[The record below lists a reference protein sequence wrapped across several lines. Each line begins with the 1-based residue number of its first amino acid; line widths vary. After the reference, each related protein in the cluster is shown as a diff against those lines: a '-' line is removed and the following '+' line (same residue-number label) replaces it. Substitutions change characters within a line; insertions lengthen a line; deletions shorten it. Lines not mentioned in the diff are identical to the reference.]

1 MEKPVQA
8 VKAIACSLAAVLLAI
23 PGVQAAPGAPAK
35 QAEQTASIILLGTGG
50 GPGGRVERA
59 GIATLLQVDGQN
71 YLVDAG
77 EGVSRQLVRAGTSE
91 RAIDRVFLTHLHDDH
106 FAGLPGLATFAF
118 TMRSPHMQI
127 FGPAGTQD
135 LVSGI
140 ISVMDSSARIRMA
153 EGKFPGPPS
162 AFLKAK
168 EFAAGTIYQDA
179 KVRVSAIENTHF
191 KLMPKS
197 AAHNKS
203 YSLRFDFAGKSVVFT
218 GDTGPST
225 ALESFARGADIL
237 VAEMVSAD
245 DRRLVPPSVL
255 PHMDEEH
262 LSPTEVGRLAQRAGV
277 KMLVLSHIGLV
288 DRAEVEEVRRN
299 FDGQVVLGS
308 DLMKL
313 AI

>member
-1 MEKPVQA
+1 MQA
-8 VKAIACSLAAVLLAI
+8 VKAIALSLAAVLLAV
-23 PGVQAAPGAPAK
+23 PGVQAAPGAPAS
-35 QAEQTASIILLGTGG
+35 QTGPAASITLLGTGG

-77 EGVSRQLVRAGTSE
+77 EGVSRQLVRAGISE

-106 FAGLPGLATFAF
+106 YAGLPGLATFAF
-118 TMRSPHMQI
+118 TLRRPHMQL
-127 FGPAGTQD
+127 FGPAGTRD
-135 LVSGI
+135 LAGGI
-140 ISVMDSSARIRMA
+140 VSVMDSSARIRMA
-153 EGKFPGPPS
+153 EGKFPGPPN
-162 AFLKAK
+162 AFLKAT
-168 EFAAGTIYQDA
+168 EFAAGTIYQDE

-191 KLMPKS
+191 RL
-197 AAHNKS
+197 AAESVAARDKS
-203 YSLRFDFAGKSVVFT
+203 YSLRFDFGGKSVVFT
-218 GDTGPST
+218 GDTGPSPT
-225 ALESFARGADIL
+225 LETFARGADIL

-245 DRRLVPPSVL
+245 DRRSVPPSVL
-255 PHMDEEH
+255 KHMDEEH

-277 KMLVLSHIGLV
+277 KMLVLSHVGIV

>member
-1 MEKPVQA
+1 
-8 VKAIACSLAAVLLAI
+8 VKIIALSLAAVLLAV
-23 PGVQAAPGAPAK
+23 PGVQAAPAAPAG
-35 QAEQTASIILLGTGG
+35 QAEQAASITLLGTGG

-77 EGVSRQLVRAGTSE
+77 EGVSRQLVRAGLSE
-91 RAIDRVFLTHLHDDH
+91 RAINRVFLTHLHDDH
-106 FAGLPGLATFAF
+106 YAGLPGLATFAF
-118 TMRSPHMQI
+118 TLRSPHMQV

-135 LVSGI
+135 LVHGMV
-140 ISVMDSSARIRMA
+140 SVLDSSARIRMA

-162 AFLKAK
+162 GFLEAK
-168 EFAAGTIYQDA
+168 EFVAGTIYQDA
-179 KVRVSAIENTHF
+179 KVRVTAVENTHF
-191 KLMPKS
+191 QLAPES

-203 YSLRFDFAGKSVVFT
+203 YSLRFDFGKKSVVFS

-245 DRRLVPPSVL
+245 DCRLVPPAVL
-255 PHMDEEH
+255 KHMDQEH

-277 KMLVLSHIGLV
+277 KMLVLSHVGV
-288 DRAEVEEVRRN
+288 VERAEVEEVRRN

-313 AI
+313 AL

>member
-1 MEKPVQA
+1 VQA
-8 VKAIACSLAAVLLAI
+8 VKALSLCLAAVLFAV
-23 PGVQAAPGAPAK
+23 PGVQAAPGAPAGEVE
-35 QAEQTASIILLGTGG
+35 QAASITLLGTGG

-59 GIATLLQVDGQN
+59 GIATLLQVGGQN

-77 EGVSRQLVRAGTSE
+77 EGVSRQLVRAGLSE

-106 FAGLPGLATFAF
+106 YAGLPGLATFAF
-118 TMRSPHMQI
+118 TLRSPHMQI

-135 LVSGI
+135 LAAGI
-140 ISVMDSSARIRMA
+140 IAVMDSSARIRMA
-153 EGKFPGPPS
+153 EGKFQGPPS
-162 AFLKAK
+162 AFLEAK
-168 EFAAGTIYQDA
+168 EFAAGTICQDA
-179 KVRVSAIENTHF
+179 KVRVTAIENTHF
-191 KLMPKS
+191 RLAPES
-197 AAHNKS
+197 AARDKS
-203 YSLRFDFAGKSVVFT
+203 YSLRFDFSKKSVVFT

-245 DRRLVPPSVL
+245 DRRSVPPAVL
-255 PHMDEEH
+255 KHMDEEH

-277 KMLVLSHIGLV
+277 KMLVLSHVGIV

-299 FDGQVVLGS
+299 FNGPVVLGS